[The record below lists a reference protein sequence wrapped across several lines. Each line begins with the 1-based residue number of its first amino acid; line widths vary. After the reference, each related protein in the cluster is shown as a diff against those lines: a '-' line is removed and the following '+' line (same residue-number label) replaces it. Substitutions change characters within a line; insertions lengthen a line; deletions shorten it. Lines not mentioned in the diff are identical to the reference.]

1 MPRARKKGPNAIDA
15 QVGSRLRLRR
25 IEQGMTQEKLADA
38 FSLTFQQVQKY
49 EKGMNRMGSSRLQ
62 HAASILNVPVSYFF
76 EGGADGPYLLDG
88 KAQSSAYIND
98 FVSSEDG
105 LRLIKAFMR
114 IRPTLQRR
122 IVALVSPRARMA
134 LAPRHDLR
142 RHQFRNPGRPWPE

>member
-15 QVGSRLRLRR
+15 HVGSRLRLRR
-25 IEQGMTQEKLADA
+25 VEQGMTQEKLADA
-38 FSLTFQQVQKY
+38 FGLTLQQVQKY
-49 EKGMNRMGSSRLQ
+49 EKGANRIGSSRLQ

-76 EGGADGPYLLDG
+76 EGGADGPYLSDG
-88 KAQSSAYIND
+88 NAPSCAYIND

-122 IVALVSPRARMA
+122 IVALMTDIAG
-134 LAPRHDLR
+134 DD
-142 RHQFRNPGRPWPE
+142 GG